1 MLYDNPEVYDALFGP
16 DGHAAH
22 YSALADR
29 YPGPVLELACGT
41 GQIIVALARP
51 DRDAVGL
58 DISRPML
65 AAAERRAAAAGVDVA
80 FVEGDM
86 RAFDL
91 GRQFGLVVVARNS
104 LLHLSTA
111 DDFAATLGAV
121 RRHLAPGGV
130 LGFDVF
136 NPDVRLLAQPPG
148 ERAFVMRAPSAEYGE
163 LRVEATSDYDA
174 ATQVNRATWYISAPG
189 RPDAW
194 VAPLHLRSIFP
205 QELPLLLAA
214 GGFRLLSR
222 AGDLAGAEFTSASP
236 RQVCVCE
243 LVGLA

>member
-41 GQIIVALARP
+41 GQIIVALARR

-65 AAAERRAAAAGVDVA
+65 AAAERRAAAAGVEVA
-80 FVEGDM
+80 FAEGDM

-130 LGFDVF
+130 LAFDVF
-136 NPDVRLLAQPPG
+136 NPNVRLLAQPPG

-163 LRVEATSDYDA
+163 LTVEATSDYDA

-243 LVGLA
+243 LAGPA